1 MNSLLF
7 VVLFFHNQLHD
18 LVSPAL
24 LKAGAYTYTL
34 IILGDGYLAQFVTIN
49 DRGCMKVDSNN
60 FNCKS
65 LDGFSCANAP

>member
-49 DRGCMKVDSNN
+49 DRGCMKG
-60 FNCKS
+60 
-65 LDGFSCANAP
+65 GFEQFQLQIPRRFLLC